1 MDKSSI
7 FFSKGCPAQL
17 REGIKNEIDVHKE
30 TLNEKDLG
38 LPSDVGRSKSGAFK
52 YLRDRVWKK
61 VLGWLEQLLLVGGK
75 EILIKSVAQ
84 AVPTFSM
91 SCFKLPR
98 GLCDH
103 INSLLWK
110 FWWESKE
117 GKRRTCW
124 VSWETMTQPKYAG
137 GLGFRDIE

>member
-61 VLGWLEQLLLVGGK
+61 VLGWLEQLLSVGG
-75 EILIKSVAQ
+75 ERNL
-84 AVPTFSM
+84 
-91 SCFKLPR
+91 
-98 GLCDH
+98 D
-103 INSLLWK
+103 
-110 FWWESKE
+110 
-117 GKRRTCW
+117 
-124 VSWETMTQPKYAG
+124 
-137 GLGFRDIE
+137 